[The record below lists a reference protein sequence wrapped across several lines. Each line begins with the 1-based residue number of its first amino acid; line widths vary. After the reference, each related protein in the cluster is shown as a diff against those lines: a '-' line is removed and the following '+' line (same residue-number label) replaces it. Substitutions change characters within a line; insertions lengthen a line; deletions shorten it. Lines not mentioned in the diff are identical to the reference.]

1 MGPCLRRH
9 RNRRLGR
16 KRRCDNGDVVAD
28 QIGSHLRQ
36 TIIVPVGPAVF
47 DRDVLAFD
55 KAGFAQPLAERR
67 DEGHLLVAKEK
78 AYRCSSACF
87 FGVIRGAASRVPN
100 GCQYGRT
107 AIASGE

>member
-16 KRRCDNGDVVAD
+16 KRRCDNGNVVAD

-55 KAGFAQPLAERR
+55 KASFAR
-67 DEGHLLVAKEK
+67 
-78 AYRCSSACF
+78 
-87 FGVIRGAASRVPN
+87 PN
-100 GCQYGRT
+100 GDRGKYRQLPNRRSLYPTRLGPLLIKWKT
-107 AIASGE
+107 